1 MFAERPPAALKFS
14 INGVGH
20 MPIYNHDV
28 DENLP
33 GIGRIG
39 ADHHLPRHWRC
50 VMVDGGQSAH

>member
-1 MFAERPPAALKFS
+1 
-14 INGVGH
+14 

-39 ADHHLPRHWRC
+39 ANHHLPRHWG
-50 VMVDGGQSAH
+50 V